1 MWKDFFYYTKSERR
15 VILLLLAIALLLLGI
30 WAITEYLRPVEV
42 PVTLSESEEIDSFL
56 ANLEEQEKIRKSHTP
71 KNEISAVL
79 QPFDPNTADSVLLR
93 QLGLP
98 VYIVRNIL
106 KYRAKGGVFRSPE
119 SFSRIYGLKEE
130 VYQKL
135 KPYITIAPLVS
146 VSHVRTDTFRQLKDT
161 IPYIPKYEEGTIVD
175 LNKADTSILKRIPG
189 IGSTLA
195 RMIVV
200 YRQRL
205 GGFYNHTCQCI
216 PGIGSTL
223 ARMIVVYRQRLGGF
237 YDVSQLQEVPHVGVE
252 LNKWFVVTPAGL
264 HKIQVNSAS
273 LDKLRSHPYMDF
285 YKAKAIMEYR
295 RKRGKIK
302 GLSQLSMFEEFTE
315 KDLKRLSPYLT
326 FE

>member
-30 WAITEYLRPVEV
+30 WAVMEYLRPVEV

-56 ANLEEQEKIRKSHTP
+56 ANLEEQEKRRKSHTP

-205 GGFYNHTCQCI
+205 GGFY
-216 PGIGSTL
+216 
-223 ARMIVVYRQRLGGF
+223 
-237 YDVSQLQEVPHVGVE
+237 DVSQLQEVPHVRVE

>member
-15 VILLLLAIALLLLGI
+15 VILLLLAIALLLLEI

-205 GGFYNHTCQCI
+205 GGFY
-216 PGIGSTL
+216 
-223 ARMIVVYRQRLGGF
+223 
-237 YDVSQLQEVPHVGVE
+237 DVSQLQEVPHVGVE

>member
-30 WAITEYLRPVEV
+30 WAIMEYLRPVEV

-161 IPYIPKYEEGTIVD
+161 IPYVPKYEEGTIVD
-175 LNKADTSILKRIPG
+175 LNKADTSILKR
-189 IGSTLA
+189 
-195 RMIVV
+195 
-200 YRQRL
+200 
-205 GGFYNHTCQCI
+205 I

-264 HKIQVNSAS
+264 HKMQVNSAS

>member
-30 WAITEYLRPVEV
+30 WAVMEYLRPVEV

-161 IPYIPKYEEGTIVD
+161 IPYVPKYEEGTIVD

-205 GGFYNHTCQCI
+205 GGFY
-216 PGIGSTL
+216 
-223 ARMIVVYRQRLGGF
+223 
-237 YDVSQLQEVPHVGVE
+237 DVAQLQEVPHVGVE
-252 LNKWFVVTPAGL
+252 LNKWVVVTPAGL

>member
-15 VILLLLAIALLLLGI
+15 VILLLLAVALLLLGI
-30 WAITEYLRPVEV
+30 WAVMEYLRPVEV

-71 KNEISAVL
+71 KNEISVVL

-205 GGFYNHTCQCI
+205 GGFY
-216 PGIGSTL
+216 
-223 ARMIVVYRQRLGGF
+223 
-237 YDVSQLQEVPHVGVE
+237 DVSQLQEVPHVGVE

>member
-30 WAITEYLRPVEV
+30 WAVMEYLRPVEV

-98 VYIVRNIL
+98 VYIVRNIIL

-205 GGFYNHTCQCI
+205 GGFY
-216 PGIGSTL
+216 
-223 ARMIVVYRQRLGGF
+223 
-237 YDVSQLQEVPHVGVE
+237 DVSQLQEVPHVRVE

>member
-30 WAITEYLRPVEV
+30 WAVMEYLRPVEV

-71 KNEISAVL
+71 KNEISVVL

-205 GGFYNHTCQCI
+205 GGFY
-216 PGIGSTL
+216 
-223 ARMIVVYRQRLGGF
+223 
-237 YDVSQLQEVPHVGVE
+237 DVSQLQEVPHVGVE

-315 KDLKRLSPYLT
+315 KDLKRLSPYLLSLIHI
-326 FE
+326 

>member
-30 WAITEYLRPVEV
+30 WAVMEYLRPVEV

-205 GGFYNHTCQCI
+205 GGFY
-216 PGIGSTL
+216 
-223 ARMIVVYRQRLGGF
+223 
-237 YDVSQLQEVPHVGVE
+237 DVSQLQEVPHVRVE

>member
-30 WAITEYLRPVEV
+30 WAVMEYLRPVEV

-56 ANLEEQEKIRKSHTP
+56 ANLEEQEKKRKSHTP

-205 GGFYNHTCQCI
+205 GGFY
-216 PGIGSTL
+216 
-223 ARMIVVYRQRLGGF
+223 
-237 YDVSQLQEVPHVGVE
+237 DVSQLQEVPHVRVE

>member
-30 WAITEYLRPVEV
+30 WAIMEYLRPVEV

-71 KNEISAVL
+71 KNEISVVL

-161 IPYIPKYEEGTIVD
+161 IPYVPKYEEGTIVD
-175 LNKADTSILKRIPG
+175 LNKADTSILKR
-189 IGSTLA
+189 
-195 RMIVV
+195 
-200 YRQRL
+200 
-205 GGFYNHTCQCI
+205 I

>member
-30 WAITEYLRPVEV
+30 WAVMEYLRPVEV

-71 KNEISAVL
+71 KNEISVVL

-135 KPYITIAPLVS
+135 KPYVTIAPLVS

-161 IPYIPKYEEGTIVD
+161 IPYVPKYEEGTIVD
-175 LNKADTSILKRIPG
+175 LNKADTSILKR
-189 IGSTLA
+189 
-195 RMIVV
+195 
-200 YRQRL
+200 
-205 GGFYNHTCQCI
+205 I

>member
-30 WAITEYLRPVEV
+30 WAVMEYLRPVEV

-135 KPYITIAPLVS
+135 EPYITIAPLVS

-161 IPYIPKYEEGTIVD
+161 IPYVPKYEEGTIVD

-205 GGFYNHTCQCI
+205 GGFY
-216 PGIGSTL
+216 
-223 ARMIVVYRQRLGGF
+223 
-237 YDVSQLQEVPHVGVE
+237 DVSQLQEVAHVGVE

>member
-30 WAITEYLRPVEV
+30 WAVMEYLRPVEV

-205 GGFYNHTCQCI
+205 GGFY
-216 PGIGSTL
+216 
-223 ARMIVVYRQRLGGF
+223 
-237 YDVSQLQEVPHVGVE
+237 DVAQLQEVPHVRVE

>member
-1 MWKDFFYYTKSERR
+1 MWKDFFYYTKSGRR

-205 GGFYNHTCQCI
+205 GGFY
-216 PGIGSTL
+216 
-223 ARMIVVYRQRLGGF
+223 
-237 YDVSQLQEVPHVGVE
+237 DVSQLQEVPHVGVE

>member
-1 MWKDFFYYTKSERR
+1 MWKDFFYYTKSEWR

-205 GGFYNHTCQCI
+205 GGFY
-216 PGIGSTL
+216 
-223 ARMIVVYRQRLGGF
+223 
-237 YDVSQLQEVPHVGVE
+237 DVSQLQEVPHVGVE

>member
-30 WAITEYLRPVEV
+30 WAVMEYLRPVEV

-205 GGFYNHTCQCI
+205 GGFY
-216 PGIGSTL
+216 
-223 ARMIVVYRQRLGGF
+223 
-237 YDVSQLQEVPHVGVE
+237 DVSQLQEVPHVRVE

-285 YKAKAIMEYR
+285 YKAKAILEYR
-295 RKRGKIK
+295 RKRGNIK
-302 GLSQLSMFEEFTE
+302 GLSRLSLFEEFTE

-326 FE
+326 FD

>member
-175 LNKADTSILKRIPG
+175 LNKVDTSILKR
-189 IGSTLA
+189 
-195 RMIVV
+195 
-200 YRQRL
+200 
-205 GGFYNHTCQCI
+205 I

-237 YDVSQLQEVPHVGVE
+237 YDVSQLQEVPHVRVE

>member
-30 WAITEYLRPVEV
+30 WVITEYLRPVEV

-205 GGFYNHTCQCI
+205 GGFY
-216 PGIGSTL
+216 
-223 ARMIVVYRQRLGGF
+223 
-237 YDVSQLQEVPHVGVE
+237 DVSQLQEVPHVGVE

>member
-205 GGFYNHTCQCI
+205 GGFY
-216 PGIGSTL
+216 
-223 ARMIVVYRQRLGGF
+223 
-237 YDVSQLQEVPHVGVE
+237 DVSQLQEVPHVRVE

>member
-1 MWKDFFYYTKSERR
+1 MGSEMCIRDRDKPMWKDFFYYTKSERR

-30 WAITEYLRPVEV
+30 WAVMEYLRPVEV

-71 KNEISAVL
+71 KNEISVVL

-205 GGFYNHTCQCI
+205 GGFY
-216 PGIGSTL
+216 
-223 ARMIVVYRQRLGGF
+223 
-237 YDVSQLQEVPHVGVE
+237 DVSQLQEVPHVGVE

-315 KDLKRLSPYLT
+315 KDLKRLSPYLLSLIHI
-326 FE
+326 

>member
-15 VILLLLAIALLLLGI
+15 VILLLLAIALFLLGI
-30 WAITEYLRPVEV
+30 WAIMEYLRPVEV

-146 VSHVRTDTFRQLKDT
+146 VSHVRTETFRQLKDT
-161 IPYIPKYEEGTIVD
+161 IPYIPKYEEETIVD

-205 GGFYNHTCQCI
+205 GGFY
-216 PGIGSTL
+216 
-223 ARMIVVYRQRLGGF
+223 
-237 YDVSQLQEVPHVGVE
+237 DVAQLQEVPHVGVE

-295 RKRGKIK
+295 RKRSKIK

>member
-15 VILLLLAIALLLLGI
+15 VILLLLAIALFLLGI
-30 WAITEYLRPVEV
+30 WAIMEYLRPVEV

-146 VSHVRTDTFRQLKDT
+146 VSHVRTETFRQLKDT

-205 GGFYNHTCQCI
+205 GGFY
-216 PGIGSTL
+216 
-223 ARMIVVYRQRLGGF
+223 
-237 YDVSQLQEVPHVGVE
+237 DVAQLQEVPHVGVE

>member
-30 WAITEYLRPVEV
+30 WAVMEYLRPVEV

-130 VYQKL
+130 VYQRL

-205 GGFYNHTCQCI
+205 GGFY
-216 PGIGSTL
+216 
-223 ARMIVVYRQRLGGF
+223 
-237 YDVSQLQEVPHVGVE
+237 DVSQLQEVPHVRVE

>member
-30 WAITEYLRPVEV
+30 WAVMEYLRPVEV

-146 VSHVRTDTFRQLKDT
+146 VSHVRTDTFRQLKDI
-161 IPYIPKYEEGTIVD
+161 IPYVPKYEEGTIVD

-205 GGFYNHTCQCI
+205 GGFY
-216 PGIGSTL
+216 
-223 ARMIVVYRQRLGGF
+223 
-237 YDVSQLQEVPHVGVE
+237 DVAQLQEVPHVGVE

>member
-30 WAITEYLRPVEV
+30 WAIMEYLRPVEV

-189 IGSTLA
+189 IGSTL
-195 RMIVV
+195 
-200 YRQRL
+200 
-205 GGFYNHTCQCI
+205 T
-216 PGIGSTL
+216 
-223 ARMIVVYRQRLGGF
+223 RMIVVYRQRLGGF

>member
-30 WAITEYLRPVEV
+30 WAIMEYLRPVEV

-146 VSHVRTDTFRQLKDT
+146 VSHVRTDTFRQLKDK
-161 IPYIPKYEEGTIVD
+161 IPYVPKYKEGTIVD
-175 LNKADTSILKRIPG
+175 LNKADTSILKR
-189 IGSTLA
+189 
-195 RMIVV
+195 
-200 YRQRL
+200 
-205 GGFYNHTCQCI
+205 I

>member
-30 WAITEYLRPVEV
+30 WAVMEYLRPVEV

-71 KNEISAVL
+71 KNEISVVL

-205 GGFYNHTCQCI
+205 GGFY
-216 PGIGSTL
+216 
-223 ARMIVVYRQRLGGF
+223 
-237 YDVSQLQEVPHVGVE
+237 DVSQLQEVPHVGVE

-285 YKAKAIMEYR
+285 YKAKAIMEYHKAKAIMEYR

>member
-30 WAITEYLRPVEV
+30 WAVMEYLRPVEV

-205 GGFYNHTCQCI
+205 GGFY
-216 PGIGSTL
+216 
-223 ARMIVVYRQRLGGF
+223 
-237 YDVSQLQEVPHVGVE
+237 DVSQLQEVPHVRVE

-302 GLSQLSMFEEFTE
+302 GLSQLSMFEEFIE

>member
-30 WAITEYLRPVEV
+30 WVITEYLRPVEV

-200 YRQRL
+200 YRQ
-205 GGFYNHTCQCI
+205 C
-216 PGIGSTL
+216 
-223 ARMIVVYRQRLGGF
+223 LGGF

>member
-30 WAITEYLRPVEV
+30 WAVMEYLRPVEG

-205 GGFYNHTCQCI
+205 GGFY
-216 PGIGSTL
+216 
-223 ARMIVVYRQRLGGF
+223 
-237 YDVSQLQEVPHVGVE
+237 DVSQLQEVPHVRVE

>member
-30 WAITEYLRPVEV
+30 WAIMEYLRPVEV

-200 YRQRL
+200 YRQ
-205 GGFYNHTCQCI
+205 C
-216 PGIGSTL
+216 
-223 ARMIVVYRQRLGGF
+223 LGGF

>member
-30 WAITEYLRPVEV
+30 WAVMEYLRPVEV

-161 IPYIPKYEEGTIVD
+161 IPYVPKYEEGTIVD

-205 GGFYNHTCQCI
+205 GGFY
-216 PGIGSTL
+216 
-223 ARMIVVYRQRLGGF
+223 
-237 YDVSQLQEVPHVGVE
+237 DVAQLQEVPHVGVE

-273 LDKLRSHPYMDF
+273 LDKLKSHPYMDF

-302 GLSQLSMFEEFTE
+302 GLSQLSVFEEFTE

>member
-30 WAITEYLRPVEV
+30 WAVMEYLRPVEV

-175 LNKADTSILKRIPG
+175 LNKVDTSILKR
-189 IGSTLA
+189 
-195 RMIVV
+195 
-200 YRQRL
+200 
-205 GGFYNHTCQCI
+205 I

-237 YDVSQLQEVPHVGVE
+237 YDVSQLQEVPHVRVE

>member
-15 VILLLLAIALLLLGI
+15 VILLLLAIALLLSGI
-30 WAITEYLRPVEV
+30 WAVMEYLRPVEV

-205 GGFYNHTCQCI
+205 GGFY
-216 PGIGSTL
+216 
-223 ARMIVVYRQRLGGF
+223 
-237 YDVSQLQEVPHVGVE
+237 DVSQLQEVPHVRVE

>member
-30 WAITEYLRPVEV
+30 WAIMEYLRPVEV

-71 KNEISAVL
+71 KNEISVVL

-146 VSHVRTDTFRQLKDT
+146 FSHVRTDTFRQLKDT

-175 LNKADTSILKRIPG
+175 LNKVDTSILKR
-189 IGSTLA
+189 
-195 RMIVV
+195 
-200 YRQRL
+200 
-205 GGFYNHTCQCI
+205 I

>member
-30 WAITEYLRPVEV
+30 WAIMEYLRPVEV

-56 ANLEEQEKIRKSHTP
+56 ANLEEQEKIFKSHTP

-161 IPYIPKYEEGTIVD
+161 IPYVPKYEEGTIVD

-205 GGFYNHTCQCI
+205 GGFY
-216 PGIGSTL
+216 
-223 ARMIVVYRQRLGGF
+223 
-237 YDVSQLQEVPHVGVE
+237 DVAQLQEVPHVGVE

>member
-30 WAITEYLRPVEV
+30 WAVMEYLRPVEV

-146 VSHVRTDTFRQLKDT
+146 VSHVRTDTFRQLQDT

-205 GGFYNHTCQCI
+205 GGFY
-216 PGIGSTL
+216 
-223 ARMIVVYRQRLGGF
+223 
-237 YDVSQLQEVPHVGVE
+237 DVSQLQEVPHVRVE

>member
-195 RMIVV
+195 
-200 YRQRL
+200 
-205 GGFYNHTCQCI
+205 C
-216 PGIGSTL
+216 
-223 ARMIVVYRQRLGGF
+223 MIVVYRQRLGGF

>member
-30 WAITEYLRPVEV
+30 WAVMEYLRPVEV

-106 KYRAKGGVFRSPE
+106 KCRAKGGVFRSPE

-205 GGFYNHTCQCI
+205 GGFY
-216 PGIGSTL
+216 
-223 ARMIVVYRQRLGGF
+223 
-237 YDVSQLQEVPHVGVE
+237 DVSQLQEVPHVRVE